1 MNYKDTHLEQ
11 MFCDD
16 FIKKFEAQYPN
27 TMWDDVK
34 KSIFKMFKEM
44 FEGAT
49 ALEPPCGIAHS
60 PQSRAMYAADLMLS
74 WENDGETRK
83 MQPKLLEVNWG
94 PDCKRACD
102 YYPEFFDN
110 VFSTLFLDDAKNQNV
125 TLL

>member
-1 MNYKDTHLEQ
+1 
-11 MFCDD
+11 MFCHD
-16 FIKKFEAQYPN
+16 FVQKFETQYPD
-27 TMWDDVK
+27 TKWDDVEAA
-34 KSIFKMFKEM
+34 IFKMFKSM

-49 ALEPPCGIAHS
+49 MLDPPRGIAHS

-74 WENDGETRK
+74 WENATNGERI

-110 VFSTLFLDDAKNQNV
+110 IFSTLFLDDPNGQNV

>member
-1 MNYKDTHLEQ
+1 
-11 MFCDD
+11 MFCND
-16 FIKKFEAQYPN
+16 FIKKFEDQYPDFK
-27 TMWDDVK
+27 WKDVEQ
-34 KSIFKMFKEM
+34 SIFKMFKEM

-74 WENDGETRK
+74 WENEGEK
-83 MQPKLLEVNWG
+83 KVMQPKLLEVNWG

-110 VFSTLFLDDAKNQNV
+110 VFSTLFLDDPVDQNV

>member
-1 MNYKDTHLEQ
+1 
-11 MFCDD
+11 MFSLQLFCHD
-16 FIKKFEAQYPN
+16 FIKKLESQYPDIK
-27 TMWDDVK
+27 WADVEYA
-34 KSIFKMFKEM
+34 IFKMFKEV

-49 ALEPPCGIAHS
+49 ALDPPCGIGHS

-74 WENDGETRK
+74 WEKSGDK
-83 MQPKLLEVNWG
+83 KIVQPKLLEMNMG

-110 VFSTLFLDDAKNQNV
+110 IFSTIFLDNPKDQNV

>member
-1 MNYKDTHLEQ
+1 MDIFILQ
-11 MFCDD
+11 MFCND
-16 FIKKFEAQYPN
+16 FIKKFEDQYPDFKWN
-27 TMWDDVK
+27 DVET
-34 KSIFKMFKEM
+34 SIFKMLKEM

-74 WENDGETRK
+74 WENDGK
-83 MQPKLLEVNWG
+83 KKIIQPKLLEVNWG

-110 VFSTLFLDDAKNQNV
+110 VFSTLFLDDPVDQNV

>member
-1 MNYKDTHLEQ
+1 
-11 MFCDD
+11 MFCED
-16 FIKKFEAQYPN
+16 FIKKFESQYSDI
-27 TMWDDVK
+27 TWQEVEQ
-34 KSIFKMFKEM
+34 SIFQMFKEM

-49 ALEPPCGIAHS
+49 AHEPPCGIAHS
-60 PQSRAMYAADLMLS
+60 PQSGAMYAADLMLS
-74 WENDGETRK
+74 WEKDGKNRK

-110 VFSTLFLDDAKNQNV
+110 VFSTLFLDNPKGQNV

>member
-1 MNYKDTHLEQ
+1 MDHLE
-11 MFCDD
+11 
-16 FIKKFEAQYPN
+16 IFERFFYCYMTHFFQIY
-27 TMWDDVK
+27 VK
-34 KSIFKMFKEM
+34 MLKEM

-74 WENDGETRK
+74 WENDGEK
-83 MQPKLLEVNWG
+83 KIIQPKLLEVNWG

-110 VFSTLFLDDAKNQNV
+110 VFSTLFLDDPVEQNV